1 MGDERVDAYI
11 DGLDGWKRDAAT
23 QLRQLIRE
31 AAPELDETWKWG
43 TPVYAGRVNVCA
55 IGVFKDHVKVNFFK
69 GASVPDP
76 SGLFN
81 AGLDAKSM
89 RSIDFHEGDVERL
102 DAEAFRE
109 LVRAA
114 VAADA
119 K

>member
-1 MGDERVDAYI
+1 MTDERVDAYL
-11 DGLDGWKRDAAT
+11 DGLEGWKRDTAMR
-23 QLRQLIRE
+23 LRQLIRE
-31 AAPELDETWKWG
+31 AVPGIEETWKWG

-76 SGLFN
+76 AGLFN

-89 RSIDFHEGDVERL
+89 RSIDFHEGDVERM
-102 DAEAFRE
+102 DDEAFRE

-114 VAADA
+114 VVADA
-119 K
+119 R